1 MTIGASPNGSQHFF
15 MAGSAFFDCNQR
27 FLMANSLPEWQ
38 LTVLDGNE
46 YAPNWQLYRSLSSV
60 DAALIGNDCILS
72 GGSYMDL
79 ASAGNGHI

>member
-1 MTIGASPNGSQHFF
+1 
-15 MAGSAFFDCNQR
+15 
-27 FLMANSLPEWQ
+27 MANGLPEWQ
-38 LTVLDGNE
+38 LAVLDGNE

-79 ASAGNGHI
+79 VPAGSGHIVYL